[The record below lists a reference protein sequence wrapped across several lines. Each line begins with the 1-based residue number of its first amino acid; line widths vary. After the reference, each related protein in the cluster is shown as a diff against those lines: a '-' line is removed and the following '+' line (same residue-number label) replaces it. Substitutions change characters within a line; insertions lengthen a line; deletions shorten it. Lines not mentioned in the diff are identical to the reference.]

1 MIYLASDHRGFE
13 LKEKIKGWLQEWNY
27 KSEDLGPFEYNKDDD
42 YPDFAAAVGNA
53 VALSLSNGKPSR
65 GILVC
70 GSGEGIAIA
79 ANKIDGIRAGTVM
92 NSEQAKAGVHDEDM
106 NVIALSSDFL
116 AEGKAKEIV
125 KSFVEAE
132 FGNEERYNRRLE
144 KIKNLEENN

>member
-42 YPDFAAAVGNA
+42 YPDFAKA
-53 VALSLSNGKPSR
+53 VAEKVVSNPGSR

-92 NSEQAKAGVHDEDM
+92 NQEQAKAGVHDEDM

-116 AEGKAKEIV
+116 AEERAMEIV

-132 FGNEERYNRRLE
+132 FGNEDRYNRRLE